1 MLGRQPTHTPALT
14 PARATPAD
22 AATMPV
28 DDRHHSKD
36 MMHSNPA
43 KRDSNVPSLDSEKV
57 KIHDVAFKQ
66 NPKPDRNSVEQN
78 NIKNL
83 DKLHFK
89 QKIKA

>member
-1 MLGRQPTHTPALT
+1 MPDI
-14 PARATPAD
+14 ATPA
-22 AATMPV
+22 AAANMPV
-28 DDRHHSKD
+28 NNRHHSKD
-36 MMHSNPA
+36 MMQPSSV

-57 KIHDVAFKQ
+57 KIHDVALKQ